1 VRARRW
7 AANLAWTVAGILI
20 YALCIDVFGGYP
32 RYHTEALSLAALI
45 LMVLLGVSVWCR
57 HERRDDER

>member
-32 RYHTEALSLAALI
+32 RYHTEALNLAALI
-45 LMVLLGVSVWCR
+45 LLVLLGVTVWYC